1 MKSAKQIQQLFQT
14 ISFACPPSLEA
25 LPGHKLTHRCLTKN
39 NGLNFKL
46 RCNLWDFFFGFRPH
60 KKNPSDKT
68 IPRDHQNPKNKC
80 SLFLETTNQAPPA
93 NELHPMRFF
102 LSLYLAFPYGVVL
115 KIGVKPFKLR
125 LGGILVCLRVPDR
138 VPLPRNIFTHR
149 FVVVF
154 SAQPS

>member
-1 MKSAKQIQQLFQT
+1 MQQLFQT

-46 RCNLWDFFFGFRPH
+46 RCNLWDSFFLGFDHRKKSICQNYTKRPSKS
-60 KKNPSDKT
+60 KKRMFIVFWNHESSPTSK
-68 IPRDHQNPKNKC
+68 R
-80 SLFLETTNQAPPA
+80 TTSNAF
-93 NELHPMRFF
+93 FF
-102 LSLYLAFPYGVVL
+102 LSLYLVFPYGVVL

-138 VPLPRNIFTHR
+138 VPLPGNIFTHR

-154 SAQPS
+154 SA